1 MSDKIQFLENKIKE
15 LQNQKKALLK
25 KEKEEER
32 KVRTKRLIE
41 RGALI
46 EKYFSLSDD
55 FSNENFKSLLDL
67 FINDVSFVDYLEK
80 AKNIVINKSNN
91 LES

>member
-1 MSDKIQFLENKIKE
+1 MSDKIQLLENKIKE

-25 KEKEEER
+25 KER

-55 FSNENFKSLLDL
+55 FSNENFKSLLDI

>member
-1 MSDKIQFLENKIKE
+1 MSDKIQLLENKIKE

-55 FSNENFKSLLDL
+55 FSNENFKSLLDI

>member
-1 MSDKIQFLENKIKE
+1 MSDKIQLLENKIKE

-55 FSNENFKSLLDL
+55 FSNENFKYLLDI

>member
-1 MSDKIQFLENKIKE
+1 MSDQIQLLENKIKE

-55 FSNENFKSLLDL
+55 FSNENFKSLLDI